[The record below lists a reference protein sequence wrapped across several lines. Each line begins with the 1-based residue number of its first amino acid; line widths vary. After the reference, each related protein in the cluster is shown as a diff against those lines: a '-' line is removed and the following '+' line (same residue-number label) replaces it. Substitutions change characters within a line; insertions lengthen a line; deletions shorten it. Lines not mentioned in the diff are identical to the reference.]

1 MSNYF
6 PHHPD
11 NRRENRP
18 DFKFT
23 VKRNASWSL
32 YSYNPTLEDA
42 IKMLKC
48 QDRDPAGF
56 TISESGTKNRWDGNG
71 KPIPA

>member
-11 NRRENRP
+11 NRKEPKGCR
-18 DFKFT
+18 FT
-23 VKRNASWSL
+23 VRRNASWSP

-48 QDRDPAGF
+48 QDRAPEVF
-56 TISESGTKNRWDGNG
+56 TIYEVGTKNRWDGNG
-71 KPIPA
+71 KTLPS